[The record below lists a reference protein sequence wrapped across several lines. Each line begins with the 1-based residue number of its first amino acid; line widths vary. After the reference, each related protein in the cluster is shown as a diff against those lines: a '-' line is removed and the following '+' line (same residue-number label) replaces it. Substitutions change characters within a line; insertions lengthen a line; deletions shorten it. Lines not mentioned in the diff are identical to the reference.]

1 MINGGLSATLSA
13 LQPVAHRY
21 SARKHGVAFTP
32 GVIML
37 TNLIV
42 SFFHTFRFR
51 FEIFRLGLSQRSHSP
66 TSLFPLA

>member
-37 TNLIV
+37 TNPQILSSVFSHLAI
-42 SFFHTFRFR
+42 SF
-51 FEIFRLGLSQRSHSP
+51 EV
-66 TSLFPLA
+66 